1 MKDLKVISDE
11 MLPVLENENGEKF
24 VKARELH
31 ERLLVS
37 TRFND
42 WISRMIKNYGYK
54 EGFDFYSF
62 LSKTKGRPSSEYFFT
77 LDTGKELAMVQGN
90 EMGRAIRRY
99 FIEVEKQARK
109 LATEYPKYSYM
120 IEDPAERARMWIKEY
135 EEKQSLANTIE
146 TLEPKAAY
154 YDYVL
159 QSDSLIRITEIS
171 KDYGMSGR
179 QLNTLLHDSGVVY
192 NLAGTWL
199 LYSRYAKKGYTQS
212 KTIKLPNGGTKLHTY
227 WTQEGRLFIYELL
240 KRQGILPTMERK
252 EVADY
257 EVAY

>member
-1 MKDLKVISDE
+1 MEELISTVQN
-11 MLPVLENENGEKF
+11 PNGDIL
-24 VKARELH
+24 VSGRELH
-31 ERLLVS
+31 E
-37 TRFND
+37 
-42 WISRMIKNYGYK
+42 
-54 EGFDFYSF
+54 F
-62 LSKTKGRPSSEYFFT
+62 LEVKTKYKDWFPRMKDYGFVENKDFVAIAQKRATAQGNLSTMIDHHLT
-77 LDTGKELAMVQGN
+77 LSMAKELSMIQRTAKG
-90 EMGRAIRRY
+90 
-99 FIEVEKQARK
+99 KQAR
-109 LATEYPKYSYM
+109 EYFLNVEAAWNSPEMVMKRALEYADQRVNQLQL
-120 IEDPAERARMWIKEY
+120 ENAEL
-135 EEKQSLANTIE
+135 Q
-146 TLEPKAAY
+146 PKAAY

-159 QSDSLIRITEIS
+159 QSDSLIRITEIA

-192 NLAGTWL
+192 NLSGTWL

-240 KRQGILPTMERK
+240 KQRQGILPTMERK

>member
-1 MKDLKVISDE
+1 MIMKRALEYADQRVNQLQ
-11 MLPVLENENGEKF
+11 LEN
-24 VKARELH
+24 AEL
-31 ERLLVS
+31 
-37 TRFND
+37 
-42 WISRMIKNYGYK
+42 
-54 EGFDFYSF
+54 
-62 LSKTKGRPSSEYFFT
+62 
-77 LDTGKELAMVQGN
+77 Q
-90 EMGRAIRRY
+90 
-99 FIEVEKQARK
+99 
-109 LATEYPKYSYM
+109 
-120 IEDPAERARMWIKEY
+120 
-135 EEKQSLANTIE
+135 
-146 TLEPKAAY
+146 PKAAY

-159 QSDSLIRITEIS
+159 QSDSLIRITEIA

>member
-1 MKDLKVISDE
+1 MEELISTVQN
-11 MLPVLENENGEKF
+11 PNGDIL
-24 VKARELH
+24 VSGRELH
-31 ERLLVS
+31 EFLEVKTQYTKWLERMKDYGFVENKDFVAISQKRLTAQGNLS
-37 TRFND
+37 TMTD
-42 WISRMIKNYGYK
+42 HHLT
-54 EGFDFYSF
+54 
-62 LSKTKGRPSSEYFFT
+62 LSMA
-77 LDTGKELAMVQGN
+77 KELSMIQRTAKG
-90 EMGRAIRRY
+90 
-99 FIEVEKQARK
+99 KQAR
-109 LATEYPKYSYM
+109 EYFLNVEAAWNSPEM
-120 IEDPAERARMWIKEY
+120 IMKRALEYADQRVNQLQLENAEL
-135 EEKQSLANTIE
+135 Q
-146 TLEPKAAY
+146 PKAAY

-159 QSDSLIRITEIS
+159 QSDSLIRITEIA